1 MYANDMLAM
10 NPKVFQV
17 QELPKT
23 ALCRENDRFHDMLQ
37 KPETAKWLG
46 SLAWNCPT
54 TRPKNNAP
62 NNRGAFRA
70 INAPPQTLN
79 VHKFPFIE
87 VPSIGVPSEN
97 GNLSTLVRRETGKE

>member
-1 MYANDMLAM
+1 MYANDMLAK

-23 ALCRENDRFHDMLQ
+23 ALYCEKRPFSRYAS
-37 KPETAKWLG
+37 ETAKWLG

-62 NNRGAFRA
+62 NNGGAFRA

-87 VPSIGVPSEN
+87 VPYRQAKKS
-97 GNLSTLVRRETGKE
+97 